1 MITLYHL
8 HLEEDVK
15 EIKKKQTCVRVNH
28 VLVTHI
34 IHYPKV
40 TGRIGV
46 HGVLALLLVE
56 LAFYIDT
63 SSTVYIGRLLK
74 QLLTRLKI
82 PLNTSTVY
90 IGRLLNFFL

>member
-56 LAFYIDT
+56 LAVYIDT
-63 SSTVYIGRLLK
+63 DLATALRRQRMVITVWENHMMSIY
-74 QLLTRLKI
+74 
-82 PLNTSTVY
+82 V
-90 IGRLLNFFL
+90 

>member
-63 SSTVYIGRLLK
+63 DLATALRRQRMVITVWENHMMSIY
-74 QLLTRLKI
+74 
-82 PLNTSTVY
+82 V
-90 IGRLLNFFL
+90 